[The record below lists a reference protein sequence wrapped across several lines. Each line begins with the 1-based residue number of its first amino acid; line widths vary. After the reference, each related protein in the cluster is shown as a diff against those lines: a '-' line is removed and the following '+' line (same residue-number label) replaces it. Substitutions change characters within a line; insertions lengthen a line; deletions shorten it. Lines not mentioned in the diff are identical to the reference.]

1 MLLLV
6 LLLFFQPPLER
17 EAFEVRMRTEIIRDA
32 LLAPVSA
39 DTESGAQGAFWAI
52 SQFHVSDD
60 STEALLRPWLDAYP
74 RLSTETRRGLL
85 EAIYASFGARF
96 IDRIAPILAIETDP
110 KLIAMAVLYADRV
123 GFADLGI
130 DVPIDGHPIFEALA
144 DYRATLDP
152 SLRSGHV
159 PHPPLQDLFD
169 FRAASGTIT
178 IYSMQHRN
186 RDIPGYAMI
195 QNADG
200 SFVLDADGDT
210 LRIPQLARAAS
221 NLPYF
226 LTNGNTPQGLYKITG
241 TDVSTNVFIGPT
253 PNIQLVMNGES
264 VGPTWDTR
272 AELPPSWR
280 EYAPMLEA
288 DIAARIGRSEI
299 IAHGTAVDPEYFRG
313 KPYFPM
319 TPTLGCLATKEI
331 WDPETGQLLE
341 SGQEELIHAFLN
353 AKGEPGFLIVIGNR

>member
-6 LLLFFQPPLER
+6 LLLFFQPPVER
-17 EAFEVRMRTEIIRDA
+17 EVFEVRMRTEIIRDA

-39 DTESGAQGAFWAI
+39 ENEPGAQGAFWAI

-60 STEALLRPWLDAYP
+60 STAALLRPWLDAYP
-74 RLSTETRRGLL
+74 RLAPETRRGLL
-85 EAIYASFGARF
+85 EAIYASFGSRF
-96 IDRIAPILAIETDP
+96 IDRIAPILAVETDP
-110 KLIAMAVLYADRV
+110 KLIAMAVLYADRI
-123 GFADLGI
+123 GFTNLGI
-130 DVPIDGHPIFEALA
+130 DVPRDGHPIFEALTNHRIA
-144 DYRATLDP
+144 QQRAP
-152 SLRSGHV
+152 I

-169 FRAASGTIT
+169 FRASSGTFT
-178 IYSMQHRN
+178 IYSIQRRN
-186 RDIPGYAMI
+186 RDVPGYAMI

-226 LTNGNTPQGLYKITG
+226 LTNGNTPRGLYKITG

-253 PNIQLVMNGES
+253 PNIQLIMNGES
-264 VGPTWDTR
+264 GGPTWDTR

-280 EYAPMLEA
+280 EYKPMFEA

-313 KPYFPM
+313 RPYYPM

-331 WDPETGQLLE
+331 WDPKTGELLE
-341 SGQEELIHAFLN
+341 SGQLKLIEAFLGAN
-353 AKGEPGFLIVIGNR
+353 GEPGFFILVSR

>member
-1 MLLLV
+1 MPILLI

-17 EAFEVRMRTEIIRDA
+17 EAFDIRMRTEIIRDA

-39 DTESGAQGAFWAI
+39 ESEPGAQGAFWAI

-60 STEALLRPWLDAYP
+60 STAALLRPWLDAYT
-74 RLSTETRRGLL
+74 RLAPETRRGLL
-85 EAIYASFGARF
+85 EAIYASFGSRF
-96 IDRIAPILAIETDP
+96 VNRIAPILAIETDP
-110 KLIAMAVLYADRV
+110 KLIAMAVLYADRI
-123 GFADLGI
+123 GLTNLGV
-130 DVPIDGHPIFEALA
+130 DVPSEGNLIFEALTDHRIA
-144 DYRATLDP
+144 QQRAP
-152 SLRSGHV
+152 I

-169 FRAASGTIT
+169 FRAASGTFT
-178 IYSMQHRN
+178 IYSIQRRN
-186 RDIPGYAMI
+186 RDVPGYAMI

-210 LRIPQLARAAS
+210 LRIPQLARSAS

-226 LTNGNTPQGLYKITG
+226 LTNGNTPRGLYKITG

-264 VGPTWDTR
+264 GGPTWDTR

-280 EYAPMLEA
+280 EYAPMFEA

-299 IAHGTAVDPEYFRG
+299 IAHGTAVDPTYFRG

-331 WDPETGQLLE
+331 WDPETGELLE
-341 SGQEELIHAFLN
+341 SGQEILIEAFRE